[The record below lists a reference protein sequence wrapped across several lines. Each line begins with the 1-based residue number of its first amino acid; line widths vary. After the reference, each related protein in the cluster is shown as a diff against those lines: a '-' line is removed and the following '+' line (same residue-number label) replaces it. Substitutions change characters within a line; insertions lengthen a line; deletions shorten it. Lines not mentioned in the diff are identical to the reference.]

1 MDGIITNFLREKQAN
16 EVTDLKKRNANNF
29 KYTKTHKDYS

>member
-1 MDGIITNFLREKQAN
+1 MDGIMTNILREKQAN

-29 KYTKTHKDYS
+29 

>member
-1 MDGIITNFLREKQAN
+1 MKKKMDGIMTNILREKQAN

-29 KYTKTHKDYS
+29 